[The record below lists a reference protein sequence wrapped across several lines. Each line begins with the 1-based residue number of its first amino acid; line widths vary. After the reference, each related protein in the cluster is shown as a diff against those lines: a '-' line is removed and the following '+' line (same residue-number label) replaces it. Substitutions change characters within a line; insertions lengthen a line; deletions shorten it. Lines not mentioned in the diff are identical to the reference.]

1 MDEDG
6 FEMLNRA
13 RSVLPQ
19 IQSFLME
26 KDLLQRYQNQLV
38 FDEGLRFELDKLQF
52 LTSQEKEAF
61 LSLHG
66 QRLEQECISEED
78 IHACLNAICQKL

>member
-26 KDLLQRYQNQLV
+26 KELLQRYQNQLV
-38 FDEGLRFELDKLQF
+38 FDEGLRFELDTLQF

-61 LSLHG
+61 FSLHG
-66 QRLEQECISEED
+66 QRLEQERISEED
-78 IHACLNAICQKL
+78 ILASLKAICQKL